1 MAWRY
6 RQRRMN
12 DGDVVTPEDWV
23 LNNKEFAEEFNG
35 YLDRDNFN
43 QAMFGVSVVS
53 TGTFNKVHSDAHDA
67 TDNFIT
73 DTEIVEWQ
81 KVSTTGIQLGYLSI
95 DCPVDCLLKC
105 EFGAYWDV
113 NLPPNPAE
121 VRFRITVDGISVADG
136 GWLSGQRLQWGT
148 HLLGA
153 TFVTAGKHEIR
164 AEVQVAQ
171 VDEKGTNNYSAIN
184 DFVEIKNR
192 ELVVVE
198 RRR

>member
-6 RQRRMN
+6 RQRHIA
-12 DGDVVTPEDWV
+12 DGAIVTPEDWV

-35 YLDRDNFN
+35 YLDRDNLPN
-43 QAMFGVSVVS
+43 ADIGKANVSA
-53 TGTFNKVHSDAHDA
+53 GTFNKVYTDQYDA
-67 TDNFIT
+67 TDTFT
-73 DTEIVEWQ
+73 TVQDTVEWQ
-81 KVSTTGIQLGYLSI
+81 KTDAGGEELAVLNI
-95 DCPVDCLLKC
+95 DCPFDCLLKC

-113 NLPPNPAE
+113 NLSPNPAE

-136 GWLSGQRLQWGT
+136 GWLSSQRAQWST

-153 TFVTAGKHEIR
+153 IAVSAGKHEIR
-164 AEVQVAQ
+164 AEVQVAE
-171 VDEKGTNNYSAIN
+171 VDEKGTNNYWAIG
-184 DFVEIKNR
+184 DFVVVKTR